1 MGYQQSVTYSAHG
14 FRRALY
20 FLMNMHGLYLFYPK
34 CYMLIDWRVLYTMT
48 TMPALE
54 PKCSMP
60 MNWRALLRY
69 VSFFSRARY
78 SVSTVTS
85 MLALEP
91 KCSIGLHCAV
101 YVHRLGITPPPPPT
115 SQMLPVD
122 RLTCTFRCDR
132 CTWAIAPP
140 KCYVCS
146 WTLRLAARKCS
157 PSPVSL
163 FLPGNYPTCYF
174 PPVNALW

>member
-1 MGYQQSVTYSAHG
+1 MLRVHRLIDVYSTLWKLNMGYQQSVTYSAHG

-34 CYMLIDWRVLYTMT
+34 CYMLIDWRVLYTVT

-69 VSFFSRARY
+69 VRYAQARY
-78 SVSTVTS
+78 SVSIVTS

-91 KCSIGLHCAV
+91 KCSIGLHCAM
-101 YVHRLGITPPPPPT
+101 YVHRLGIPTPPPP
-115 SQMLPVD
+115 
-122 RLTCTFRCDR
+122 
-132 CTWAIAPP
+132 
-140 KCYVCS
+140 KCYLLIDWRV
-146 WTLRLAARKCS
+146 
-157 PSPVSL
+157 L
-163 FLPGNYPTCYF
+163 FVVTGVRGL
-174 PPVNALW
+174 